1 MLGPVHAAFISK
13 APLFCDGPARA
24 IVATEIDE
32 SLEAGIG
39 EAIHALKPPGAA
51 FHHLAN
57 ANDEMSGK
65 DLGTLLGRVTERST
79 REVDNL
85 IDELQ
90 ELRKKLVT
98 DRDRIQGEI
107 ARHSELS
114 RGVMQ
119 LTSIISDNVK
129 KLPNP
134 TS

>member
-1 MLGPVHAAFISK
+1 MSK
-13 APLFCDGPARA
+13 AIRA
-24 IVATEIDE
+24 TEVDEEIDE

-39 EAIHALKPPGAA
+39 KAIHALKPSGAA
-51 FHHLAN
+51 FHHLGN
-57 ANDEMSGK
+57 ADDEVPSK
-65 DLGTLLGRVTERST
+65 NLGSLLGRVTERST

-90 ELRKKLVT
+90 GLRKKLVT
-98 DRDRIQGEI
+98 DRDRIQSES

-114 RGVMQ
+114 QVVMQ

-134 TS
+134 TD

>member
-1 MLGPVHAAFISK
+1 MK
-13 APLFCDGPARA
+13 RA

-32 SLEAGIG
+32 SLDAGIE

>member
-1 MLGPVHAAFISK
+1 MSK
-13 APLFCDGPARA
+13 AIR
-24 IVATEIDE
+24 ATEIDE
-32 SLEAGIG
+32 SLEEEIG
-39 EAIHALKPPGAA
+39 KAIHALKPSGAA

-65 DLGTLLGRVTERST
+65 DVGTLLGRVTERST

-90 ELRKKLVT
+90 ELRKKIVT
-98 DRDRIQGEI
+98 DRDRIQSEI

-114 RGVMQ
+114 QGVTQ

-134 TS
+134 